1 MQVDIAFGNV
11 TATITGTYYPGTPA
25 KMYLANGDPGYPE
38 EYPDFDIDTFE
49 IGGEDIL
56 EQLTIMR
63 VLRPDGRYVDYLDSI
78 LDIILEKAYTQHRDT
93 FIEGSFEEHCS
104 NGYYSKWH

>member
-1 MQVDIAFGNV
+1 MQVDIPFGNV
-11 TATITGTYYPGTPA
+11 TATITGTYFPGTPG
-25 KMYLANGDPGYPE
+25 KMYNSDGSPGYPE
-38 EYPDFDIDTFE
+38 EYADFEIDTFE

-63 VLRPDGRYVDYLDSI
+63 VLRPDGKYVDYLYSI
-78 LDIILEKAYTQHRDT
+78 LDIVLEKAYAQHRNN
-93 FIEGSFEEHCS
+93 FEEHCS